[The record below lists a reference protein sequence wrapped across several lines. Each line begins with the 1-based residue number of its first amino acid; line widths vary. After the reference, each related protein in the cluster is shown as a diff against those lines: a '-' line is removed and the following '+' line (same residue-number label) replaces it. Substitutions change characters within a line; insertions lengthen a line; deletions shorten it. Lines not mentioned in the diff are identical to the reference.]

1 MLSTVIATL
10 IIAAVIAVPSPS
22 PTPSPLPAD
31 PTPSPTATASPSLP
45 SIQGAYALPYPA
57 YGTPQPQVIVV
68 RPGANVPATVTLQQ
82 ATSIAIARIPS
93 LAAARAEVAL
103 EAAAL
108 QLERTGLAPDLS
120 ISGSATNT
128 YTQGGS
134 TTAVLTTPAGSAVQN
149 TNQSNTASI
158 SLSQLIFDGGVIRAE
173 IEAASLTRDAAMA
186 TYRRS
191 AQSVAYTVATEYYQV
206 LQDARAVAVDLELVH
221 QYEVSEQLVR
231 AEIAAGTEAGADLAT
246 QLSITAN
253 ARATLV
259 QAQGTLQIDRVA
271 FAVALGLDADIDVLP
286 IDDTASLGTPAMPAA
301 LPLYQSALAIAY
313 VERPDLDEELLT
325 VRSSQASLR
334 ASQLGLSPTVS
345 FAGSKG
351 LGSSS
356 PGGGAYRNDASLGI
370 DISIPIYDQGVT
382 RAHVAS
388 SRASLA
394 IARADEATT
403 RLTVGQD
410 VRQALIGI
418 VSDRA
423 TLEESRIAY
432 TSSLTALRSNQAQY
446 KAGVSTLPALVEAE
460 ATLATSATN
469 IVNAIY
475 AELLAHS
482 TLRYAMGTI
491 LQ

>member
-1 MLSTVIATL
+1 
-10 IIAAVIAVPSPS
+10 
-22 PTPSPLPAD
+22 
-31 PTPSPTATASPSLP
+31 
-45 SIQGAYALPYPA
+45 
-57 YGTPQPQVIVV
+57 VIVV

-93 LAAARAEVAL
+93 LSAARAEVAL

-120 ISGSATNT
+120 ISGSATNA

-134 TTAVLTTPAGSAVQN
+134 TTALLTTPAGSAVQN
-149 TNQSNTASI
+149 TNQSNVASI
-158 SLSQLIFDGGVIRAE
+158 SLSQLIFDGGQIRAL
-173 IEAASLTRDAAMA
+173 IEAARFTRDATAA

-206 LQDARAVAVDLELVH
+206 LQDARAVAVDLELLH
-221 QYEVSEQLVR
+221 QYEVSERLVR
-231 AEIAAGTEAGADLAT
+231 AQIVAGSEAGADLAT

-271 FAVALGLDADIDVLP
+271 FATALGLEADIDVLP
-286 IDDTASLGTPAMPAA
+286 IDDTASLGTPVTAAA
-301 LPLYQSALAIAY
+301 LPAYQSALTIAY
-313 VERPDLDEELLT
+313 VQRPDFEGAGLT

-334 ASQLGLSPTVS
+334 ASQRGLSPTVS

-351 LGSSS
+351 IDSSS
-356 PGGGAYRNDASLGI
+356 PGGGAYRNESSLGI
-370 DISIPIYDQGVT
+370 DITIPVYDQGVT
-382 RAHVAS
+382 RAHIAS

-394 IARADEATT
+394 IATADAATT

-410 VRQALIGI
+410 VRQALIGV

-423 TLEESRIAY
+423 TLEETRVAY
-432 TSSLTALRSNQAQY
+432 TSSLSALQSNQAQY
-446 KAGVSTLPALVEAE
+446 KAGVSTLPALVQAE

-475 AELLAHS
+475 AERLAES
-482 TLRYAMGTI
+482 NLRYAMGTI

>member
-1 MLSTVIATL
+1 MIALL
-10 IIAAVIAVPSPS
+10 IIAAAFAMSSPSPS
-22 PTPSPLPAD
+22 PSPLAAS
-31 PTPSPTATASPSLP
+31 PTPAPTATAWPSLP
-45 SIQGAYALPYPA
+45 SIESAYALPYPA

-120 ISGSATNT
+120 ISGSATNS

-134 TTAVLTTPAGSAVQN
+134 TTAILTTSSGSTVQD
-149 TNQSNTASI
+149 TNQSNIASI
-158 SLSQLIFDGGVIRAE
+158 SLSQLIFDGGQIRAK
-173 IEAASLTRDAAMA
+173 IDAASLTRDATLA

-206 LQDARAVAVDLELVH
+206 LQDARAVAVDVELLH

-231 AEIAAGTEAGADLAT
+231 AQIAAGSEAGADLAT
-246 QLSITAN
+246 QLAITAS

-271 FAVALGLDADIDVLP
+271 FATALGLEADIDVLP
-286 IDDTASLGTPAMPAA
+286 IDDTESLGTPLAAAA
-301 LPLYQSALAIAY
+301 LPPYQSALTIAY
-313 VERPDLDEELLT
+313 AERPDFDEVGLT

-334 ASQLGLSPTVS
+334 AAQRGLSPSVS

-351 LGSSS
+351 LASSS
-356 PGGGAYRNDASLGI
+356 PGGGAYRNELSLGL
-370 DISIPIYDQGVT
+370 DFTIPVYDQGIT
-382 RAHVAS
+382 RANIAS

-394 IARADEATT
+394 IATADAATT

-423 TLEESRIAY
+423 TLEQTRVAY
-432 TSSLTALRSNQAQY
+432 TSSLSALRSNQAQY
-446 KAGVSTLPALVEAE
+446 RAGVSTLPALVQAE
-460 ATLATSATN
+460 ATLATAATN

-475 AELLAHS
+475 AERLAQS
-482 TLRYAMGTI
+482 TLRYALGTI